1 VLGSRVG
8 LLIAERWRAHGVDVR
23 LRTGVTG
30 IRADAMGRVDT
41 VLLTDGCEL
50 RADAVLVG
58 IGVEPVK
65 ELLPDRPAVGVHAAG
80 DVVGPGHWTA
90 AALDGAAAA
99 RRILGLPAPQAQP
112 HYVWSD
118 QFGMRLQVVGSP
130 DRDGVCELE
139 GTAESF
145 AARYVGA
152 DGRTTAALFANRPAE
167 AAAFR
172 RTLTT
177 NALALAA

>member
-1 VLGSRVG
+1 
-8 LLIAERWRAHGVDVR
+8 
-23 LRTGVTG
+23 
-30 IRADAMGRVDT
+30 
-41 VLLTDGCEL
+41 
-50 RADAVLVG
+50 VLVG

-145 AARYVGA
+145 AARYIGA